1 LIVPLT
7 QSRSFDGRPRGRR
20 CLAPLDVEKAAPS
33 VNAEGAGAPANEN
46 VLSDV
51 EIECLARALFE
62 EQERLLP
69 EGETWEEMDVC
80 DRLFYQMSAEA
91 VVIELKK
98 LRGG

>member
-1 LIVPLT
+1 
-7 QSRSFDGRPRGRR
+7 
-20 CLAPLDVEKAAPS
+20 
-33 VNAEGAGAPANEN
+33 
-46 VLSDV
+46 V